1 MIVADDEKRGD
12 FVDKIEHAKLWELM
26 GTFWPNSPRYSDRR
40 AQVAYWY
47 AMAPYSF
54 ADCRAA
60 IVRHSRQKGSF
71 WPDVDRIVGGL
82 TPTDEDVVGDAGE
95 DHAED
100 VTDENGWSFEDTRR
114 TIGYWAR
121 LREMT
126 VPKFETA
133 EEYWA
138 WCDQVRESMRG
149 VEGAAP
155 YTEREEHVIETE
167 GHEIGGRKE
176 LSE

>member
-1 MIVADDEKRGD
+1 MIVADDKKRGD

-82 TPTDEDVVGDAGE
+82 TPVDEDVVGDAGE
-95 DHAED
+95 DRAED

-114 TIGYWAR
+114 TIGYWAQ
-121 LREMT
+121 LREMA

-138 WCDQVRESMRG
+138 WYDQAKETLLM
-149 VEGAAP
+149 
-155 YTEREEHVIETE
+155 EEHAIETE

-176 LSE
+176 LSA